1 MHHAC
6 ALQEVGYFHTY
17 LDGVDYVFVD
27 HGSFRRGKDLYG
39 GDRLELSMR
48 CALLSKAALEA
59 VWHVPCGGV
68 AYGDDNCVFIA
79 NDWHT
84 AMLPVYLQAHYRDY
98 NQMTYSRA
106 VFVIHNMAHQ
116 GRGPYD
122 EINQFE
128 LSNEYKE
135 KFRLYDDMFK
145 CEHMNILKVGL
156 ECAHRIVAVSRG
168 YAWECQTPEG
178 GWGLNKI
185 LETENWKLRGIV
197 NGIDYNEW
205 SPERDIFLQTDG
217 YANYSLDTLHAGKA
231 QCKAALQREFGL
243 PVRADVPLLGFIGR
257 LDYQKGVDLI
267 RDNYE
272 WLMQEGVQL
281 LFLGSGTSELEESLR
296 EMESR
301 NPQQCKSYVGFS
313 VKMAHR
319 ITAGIDLLLMPSRF
333 EPCGL
338 NQLYAMAY
346 GTVPLVHAVGG
357 LRDTVSSWNPDDRS
371 GTGWTFPRAETQP
384 LREAIGYALG
394 TYRHHRDSFRTIQ
407 QNGMSQD
414 LSWDNAASLY
424 EEVMVEAKYQW

>member
-84 AMLPVYLQAHYRDY
+84 AMLPVYLQARVMQGGQPVRARCCVVFSFVVLHSFHCEVVDTVALLHRTLQAHYRDY

-135 KFRLYDDMFK
+135 KFR
-145 CEHMNILKVGL
+145 CE
-156 ECAHRIVAVSRG
+156 R
-168 YAWECQTPEG
+168 
-178 GWGLNKI
+178 
-185 LETENWKLRGIV
+185 
-197 NGIDYNEW
+197 
-205 SPERDIFLQTDG
+205 
-217 YANYSLDTLHAGKA
+217 
-231 QCKAALQREFGL
+231 
-243 PVRADVPLLGFIGR
+243 
-257 LDYQKGVDLI
+257 
-267 RDNYE
+267 
-272 WLMQEGVQL
+272 
-281 LFLGSGTSELEESLR
+281 
-296 EMESR
+296 
-301 NPQQCKSYVGFS
+301 
-313 VKMAHR
+313 
-319 ITAGIDLLLMPSRF
+319 
-333 EPCGL
+333 
-338 NQLYAMAY
+338 
-346 GTVPLVHAVGG
+346 
-357 LRDTVSSWNPDDRS
+357 
-371 GTGWTFPRAETQP
+371 
-384 LREAIGYALG
+384 
-394 TYRHHRDSFRTIQ
+394 
-407 QNGMSQD
+407 
-414 LSWDNAASLY
+414 
-424 EEVMVEAKYQW
+424 